1 MPDYERL
8 TDDEVLALA
17 NERQDL
23 TVDAQAA
30 LDVELRRR
38 SISPNDIQD
47 YQAETVQLNETEVR
61 NIGVP
66 TTFKGTGRK
75 FLGKTNYQ
83 YDALSDSEEFDTT
96 LWFVLLLFPL
106 FPLGAYRLHRQRREN
121 WWQRIMAAT
130 DFVVVD
136 KLSRNWEQI
145 LGTWIKAAA
154 VLFLLRLIM
163 VWLVYRT

>member
-47 YQAETVQLNETEVR
+47 YQAKTVQLNETEVR

-83 YDALSDSEEFDTT
+83 YDALSDSEEFDTSSGLYCYCFRCFPSEPIACIASAVKT
-96 LWFVLLLFPL
+96 GGNELWP
-106 FPLGAYRLHRQRREN
+106 
-121 WWQRIMAAT
+121 
-130 DFVVVD
+130 
-136 KLSRNWEQI
+136 
-145 LGTWIKAAA
+145 
-154 VLFLLRLIM
+154 RLI
-163 VWLVYRT
+163 L

>member
-47 YQAETVQLNETEVR
+47 YQAKTVQLNETEVR

-66 TTFKGTGRK
+66 TTFKGTPGE
-75 FLGKTNYQ
+75 NQ
-83 YDALSDSEEFDTT
+83 LSIQC
-96 LWFVLLLFPL
+96 P
-106 FPLGAYRLHRQRREN
+106 
-121 WWQRIMAAT
+121 
-130 DFVVVD
+130 
-136 KLSRNWEQI
+136 
-145 LGTWIKAAA
+145 
-154 VLFLLRLIM
+154 LRLGRIRYHA
-163 VWLVYRT
+163 LVFIVTVSVVSPRSLSPASPAP